1 MKKLTLILTALL
13 LITAWSTAGIRPSSS
28 TPPQTEPIDSVVF
41 PIMVDNDTID
51 VSLVYEGGEVS
62 VFGYVPEGIEG
73 LIAIM
78 RSAEAPHMNLSRK
91 ERVVFFWLATKKFS
105 VEHMPGMYQLVSTAP
120 LGEIYCPPEGS
131 SPLDYQIGYQALRN
145 DWQVNYTSG
154 KESPDDMDV
163 LFNGIIQMKEEQGLY
178 RISEGELKLRED
190 GLFSQ
195 KFPITDA
202 APVGEYTINVLALK
216 DKVIIGGGTASV
228 FVRKA
233 GLVQMLSYMAATQGA
248 VYGIT
253 AIIIAFSAGIV
264 VSFIFKRRGGGH

>member
-1 MKKLTLILTALL
+1 MKKTLFIITALL
-13 LITAWSTAGIRPSSS
+13 LIITYSAAGIQPISPSESGN
-28 TPPQTEPIDSVVF
+28 ESVGTISF
-41 PIMVDNDTID
+41 PLMVDSDTIN
-51 VSLVYEGGEVS
+51 VSLVYKGGEVT
-62 VFGYVPEGIEG
+62 VFGYIPKGVDG

-78 RSAEAPHMNLSRK
+78 RSSETPHMNLSRK
-91 ERVVFFWLATKKFS
+91 ERVLFFWLATKKFS

-120 LGEIYCPPEGS
+120 LGEIHCPPDGS
-131 SPLDYQIGYQALRN
+131 SSLDYQIGYQALRN

-195 KFPITDA
+195 QFPITDA
-202 APVGEYTINVLALK
+202 APVGGYTIDVLALK
-216 DKVIIGGGTASV
+216 DKKIIGAGTTSV

-233 GLVQMLSYMAATQGA
+233 GLVQTLSYMAATQGA
-248 VYGIT
+248 VYGII
-253 AIIIAFSAGIV
+253 AVIIAFSAGIV